1 MNALLSL
8 YIGLFRGVP
17 QAHAG
22 ITEACAIAGCTA
34 IPSTTVSDLFVYI
47 ANMLIYSASGLCVL
61 FIIYGGTLITFSLG
75 DDSRFQKGKNSVLYA
90 MLGFGLAVGS
100 QSALAFVA
108 SVASF
113 SASYT
118 IAGNPIVTAIANVSN
133 LLLLTFN
140 TIFVIAI
147 IVAGFQ
153 MVMARGASD
162 KFEEAR
168 RTIMFAVAGALVVNL
183 AKILTLFLFD
193 LGL

>member
-1 MNALLSL
+1 MNIESL
-8 YIGLFRGVP
+8 FFGLFAAAP
-17 QAHAG
+17 KAHAG
-22 ITEACAIAGCTA
+22 IGEACAIAGCTA

-90 MLGFGLAVGS
+90 MLGFGLAVAS
-100 QSALAFVA
+100 QSVLVFVG

-113 SASYT
+113 SASFT
-118 IAGNPIVTAIANVSN
+118 VAGNPIVTAIANVSN
-133 LLLLTFN
+133 LLLMTFN
-140 TIFVIAI
+140 TIFVLAI

-168 RTIMFAVAGALVVNL
+168 RTVIFAVVGALVVNF
-183 AKILTLFLFD
+183 AKILTLFIFD